1 MTRRESPPG
10 APAPRGLFCPQ
21 KPPLTEGKVST
32 GVRVMSYFGGNS
44 LSQNLTVLP
53 APSWREPEAP
63 SPRGLPPV
71 RRLGSWRAQSSAAS
85 SRLPSFLACSTTAGT
100 SISGRIS

>member
-10 APAPRGLFCPQ
+10 APAPGGAFLPAKTPADRG
-21 KPPLTEGKVST
+21 KSVNG
-32 GVRVMSYFGGNS
+32 GGVMSYFGGNS

-53 APSWREPEAP
+53 APSMREPEAP

-71 RRLGSWRAQSSAAS
+71 RGLGSWRAQSSAAS

-100 SISGRIS
+100 SISGRVS

>member
-1 MTRRESPPG
+1 MIG
-10 APAPRGLFCPQ
+10 PAPLLFLLYRITAHCQAFCPQ

-53 APSWREPEAP
+53 APSMREPEAP

-71 RRLGSWRAQSSAAS
+71 RRLGR
-85 SRLPSFLACSTTAGT
+85 R
-100 SISGRIS
+100 

>member
-53 APSWREPEAP
+53 APSTREPEAP

-71 RRLGSWRAQSSAAS
+71 RRLWS
-85 SRLPSFLACSTTAGT
+85 
-100 SISGRIS
+100 

>member
-1 MTRRESPPG
+1 MTRKESPPG

-32 GVRVMSYFGGNS
+32 GVRVMSYFGENS

-53 APSWREPEAP
+53 APSMREPFSLAIRQSLP
-63 SPRGLPPV
+63 PRG
-71 RRLGSWRAQSSAAS
+71 RWHRASDDGRS
-85 SRLPSFLACSTTAGT
+85 PS
-100 SISGRIS
+100 IINKYKGRDSHS

>member
-1 MTRRESPPG
+1 MTRKESPPG

-53 APSWREPEAP
+53 APSMRAV
-63 SPRGLPPV
+63 SYTHLTLPTILRV
-71 RRLGSWRAQSSAAS
+71 
-85 SRLPSFLACSTTAGT
+85 
-100 SISGRIS
+100 